1 MRRPWPIVLVLL
13 AGCATTHRGE
23 VDTRLLAEGP
33 RRHQGVVESYA
44 IACPDVLEVWVAGR
58 PEVGG
63 ALPVEINGRID
74 LGRLGKL
81 RVEGLSV
88 PEIARQ
94 IAVLAQVPPEAVR
107 VRVAEYRS
115 RSVYLFG
122 EVSGLQRAVAYQG
135 QETVLDL
142 LQRAGGL
149 TPGAAPDS
157 VYVIRPHI
165 ADGGRPEVY
174 HVNLRA
180 IVLHHDQRTNL
191 RLQPYDQVYVGETAQ
206 ARMERSLPPWLRP
219 LYQQFWGMRP
229 EPPPPPQPVENPP
242 SQDPTHPQPLFQR
255 GRGE

>member
-13 AGCATTHRGE
+13 AGCATHRGE
-23 VDTRLLAEGP
+23 VDKWLLAEGP
-33 RRHQGVVESYA
+33 RRHQGVVESYTV
-44 IACPDVLEVWVAGR
+44 ACPDVLEVWVAGR
-58 PEVGG
+58 PDVGG

-81 RVEGLSV
+81 RVEGLAV

-94 IAVLAQVPPEAVR
+94 ISVLAQVPPEAVR

-142 LQRAGGL
+142 LQRVGGL

-157 VYVIRPHI
+157 VYVVRPHI
-165 ADGGRPEVY
+165 TDGDQPEVY

-180 IVLHHDQRTNL
+180 IVLRHDQRTNL
-191 RLQPYDQVYVGETAQ
+191 RLQPFDQVYVGETAQ
-206 ARMERSLPPWLRP
+206 ARLERSLPPWLRP
-219 LYQQFWGMRP
+219 LYQGIWGMRP
-229 EPPPPPQPVENPP
+229 DPPPAPAANRPTSQP
-242 SQDPTHPQPLFQR
+242 
-255 GRGE
+255 